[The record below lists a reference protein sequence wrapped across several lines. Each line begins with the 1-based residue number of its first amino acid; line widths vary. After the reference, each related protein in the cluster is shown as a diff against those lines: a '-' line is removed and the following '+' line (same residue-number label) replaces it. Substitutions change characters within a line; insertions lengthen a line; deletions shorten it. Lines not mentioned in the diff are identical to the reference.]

1 MGFLDLIKMLKNARE
16 ETFANVYQAQRIEDQ
31 RNFAI
36 KAFTKKKDVQD
47 QEAIFNEITIMR

>member
-31 RNFAI
+31 GYLTI
-36 KAFTKKKDVQD
+36 KAFTKNSMNTVGKL
-47 QEAIFNEITIMR
+47 QEKNMK

>member
-31 RNFAI
+31 GYFAE
-36 KAFTKKKDVQD
+36 KVFTKNSMNAVGKL
-47 QEAIFNEITIMR
+47 QEKNLK

>member
-31 RNFAI
+31 EYFAE
-36 KAFTKKKDVQD
+36 KVFTKNSMNAVGKL
-47 QEAIFNEITIMR
+47 